1 MTVLVFVC
9 VILNIFLD
17 FFARKLFFETS
28 GIVYCPL
35 DYFIR
40 HYVAFNFDCELKSLH
55 VMFV

>member
-1 MTVLVFVC
+1 MSASVHAFVA
-9 VILNIFLD
+9 
-17 FFARKLFFETS
+17 FFAKKLFFETS

-40 HYVAFNFDCELKSLH
+40 HYIALYFDCKLKSLH